1 MSLKNKKI
9 IKNPATIIAIFIY
22 IFSFPSYA
30 FFSDTKII
38 ECSALG
44 YDRKVFKFEKKLLS
58 EPTLTQRKNGLWKTY
73 CSQGKLVFNEDSIM
87 CKGKIYNST
96 LDLVTHRYRYTKRSK
111 PITKNEFAPLLIHQF
126 VCLIDG
132 K

>member
-1 MSLKNKKI
+1 MKLLI
-9 IKNPATIIAIFIY
+9 TTLTMIFIN
-22 IFSFPSYA
+22 FSSHA
-30 FFSDTKII
+30 FISDTKII

-58 EPTLTQRKNGLWKTY
+58 EPTLTQRKNGLWQTY

>member
-1 MSLKNKKI
+1 M
-9 IKNPATIIAIFIY
+9 
-22 IFSFPSYA
+22 
-30 FFSDTKII
+30 
-38 ECSALG
+38 
-44 YDRKVFKFEKKLLS
+44 
-58 EPTLTQRKNGLWKTY
+58 
-73 CSQGKLVFNEDSIM
+73 FNEDSIM

>member
-1 MSLKNKKI
+1 MIKVYKKFLLMI
-9 IKNPATIIAIFIY
+9 AITIAIFIVVFNY
-22 IFSFPSYA
+22 PSYA
-30 FFSDTKII
+30 FISDTKII
-38 ECSALG
+38 ECSAIG

-87 CKGKIYNST
+87 CKGKMYNST